1 MHTINDEKQS
11 LMKCPFCG
19 KEGISHT
26 TCSKCGKNISPPPEE
41 IEVEY
46 KEFTLSE
53 FLEIR
58 KKQEQS
64 AGTGPEGTGCSIH
77 ERKGDASLQEEK
89 SEGVIAKNRKYLLI
103 MAFVGFMAGI
113 IGGFFLL
120 QLFIH

>member
-26 TCSKCGKNISPPPEE
+26 TCSKCGKNISPPPGE

-58 KKQEQS
+58 KKLEQS
-64 AGTGPEGTGCSIH
+64 AGIGNEETGRSFH
-77 ERKGDASLQEEK
+77 ERKSDSSLRKEK
-89 SEGVIAKNRKYLLI
+89 SEGVILKNRKYLLI
-103 MAFVGFMAGI
+103 MAFVGFIAGI

>member
-1 MHTINDEKQS
+1 MHTTNDEKQS

-19 KEGISHT
+19 KEEISHA

-58 KKQEQS
+58 KKQEQA
-64 AGTGPEGTGCSIH
+64 AGTGHEGTGYSFH
-77 ERKGDASLQEEK
+77 ERKSDSSSQKEK
-89 SEGVIAKNRKYLLI
+89 SEGVFAKNRKYLLI
-103 MAFVGFMAGI
+103 MALAGFIAGI

>member
-11 LMKCPFCG
+11 LTKCPFCG

-26 TCSKCGKNISPPPEE
+26 TCSKCGKNISPLPEE

-64 AGTGPEGTGCSIH
+64 AGTGHDGTGCSFH
-77 ERKGDASLQEEK
+77 ERKSDSSLQKEK
-89 SEGVIAKNRKYLLI
+89 SEGVITKNRKYLLI
-103 MAFVGFMAGI
+103 MAFVGFIAGI